1 MVIAVIDGMGGSIGQ
16 QIILQLRRELP
27 EETEIMALGTNS
39 VATMNMMKARA
50 NRGGTGEN
58 AIRVNVG
65 NADVVMGC
73 LSILIPNSMMG
84 ELTPGMAE
92 SIASCR
98 ARKIILPLTNPRI
111 ELTGVLEVPLP
122 QLITQAVR
130 RLVGEDDEGA
140 GEKGS
145 GDV

>member
-1 MVIAVIDGMGGSIGQ
+1 MLIAVIDGMGGSIGQ
-16 QIILQLRRELP
+16 QIIMYLRRELP
-27 EETEIMALGTNS
+27 EDVEILALGTNS
-39 VATMNMMKARA
+39 IATMNMMKARA

-58 AIRVNVG
+58 AIRVNVP
-65 NADVVMGC
+65 NADIVMGC

-111 ELTGVLEVPLP
+111 DLMGVVEAPLP
-122 QLITQAVR
+122 QLIGQAIK
-130 RLVGEDDEGA
+130 LVKGEGGDSVE
-140 GEKGS
+140 EGS